1 MDLTE
6 KQIEKVLNDY
16 KKRRER
22 ENKYYHEV
30 CKNNEE
36 FMIKNRER
44 AKNHYHQKGK
54 DMKKEQYE
62 DNKEFIKSKSH
73 YMLII
78 RERDKLDTFKEK
90 HEAKCKILTDKG
102 FPV

>member
-36 FMIKNRER
+36 FKIKNRER

-62 DNKEFIKSKSH
+62 DNKEFIKSRSLYAYYK
-73 YMLII
+73 
-78 RERDKLDTFKEK
+78 RRDKIDIFKEK
-90 HEAKCKILTDKG
+90 HEDKYKILTDKG
-102 FPV
+102 FLV